1 MMKTLVRPQA
11 RITIAISSDQK
22 YKKSLEGVK
31 TTSKFMQS
39 LCNLRCL
46 MLFISLLICIFVSD
60 SPELHSEICTK
71 TNSQQAC
78 NIW

>member
-1 MMKTLVRPQA
+1 MIKTLVRPQA
-11 RITIAISSDQK
+11 RATIAISSEQK
-22 YKKSLEGVK
+22 FKKRLEGVK
-31 TTSKFMQS
+31 TSSKFIKS
-39 LCNLRCL
+39 LCNLRYV

>member
-31 TTSKFMQS
+31 TTSKVMQS

-60 SPELHSEICTK
+60 SPELHSEICVK
-71 TNSQQAC
+71 TNSPQAC

>member
-1 MMKTLVRPQA
+1 MKTLVSPQA
-11 RITIAISSDQK
+11 RITIAISSEQK
-22 YKKSLEGVK
+22 LKKSLEDDK
-31 TTSKFMQS
+31 ASYKFIQS
-39 LCNLRCL
+39 LCNLRYV

-60 SPELHSEICTK
+60 SPELHSEICAK

>member
-11 RITIAISSDQK
+11 RATIAISSEQK
-22 YKKSLEGVK
+22 FKKSLEGVK
-31 TTSKFMQS
+31 TSSKFIKS
-39 LCNLRCL
+39 LCNLRYV

>member
-22 YKKSLEGVK
+22 YKKSLEGVN